1 MFMYDS
7 MAGGDVQVPVI
18 RMSTNGVGVNV
29 SESPLRNVVRVFA
42 ASHRV
47 PVNGIDASLAEFSSV
62 VSRET

>member
-18 RMSTNGVGVNV
+18 RMSTNGVRVNV
-29 SESPLRNVVRVFA
+29 SKSPLRNVVRVFA
-42 ASHRV
+42 ASHRA
-47 PVNGIDASLAEFSSV
+47 PVNGIDASLAEFSSA